1 MENHADTE
9 KIARRTFSRLLRLS
23 NEVHRAFFLKKLDLK
38 ATEGQNLGALSA
50 DFPDHKVAIE
60 ETKEEADALG
70 ADVFELESDKGS
82 IRQRWELN
90 DGQCSRQS
98 RTSPTNIARSMPHSR
113 CRAGARRNAMRAMA
127 VIEAGPLQ

>member
-50 DFPDHKVAIE
+50 DFPDLKVAIE

-70 ADVFELESDKGS
+70 ADVFELESDNGS
-82 IRQRWELN
+82 IRQHWELN
-90 DGQCSRQS
+90 DGQWK
-98 RTSPTNIARSMPHSR
+98 RSSSTHLS
-113 CRAGARRNAMRAMA
+113 
-127 VIEAGPLQ
+127 